1 MHEGVRSDK
10 HGRVGVSVWER
21 LDPLGLRLS
30 PLHQGNFR
38 VQSGAV
44 HQRFF
49 LSPSI
54 LPCRMK
60 FGKYIKSMAHPAWA
74 DKYVDY
80 KLLKTYLKPFEAGA
94 VNQEYED
101 LFLSCLHAEINK
113 VDSFFTAKETEFLQE
128 QRGFWDKVRQTKA
141 EPCKKVCTTRQD
153 LIAAFDGTEMGE
165 VLECFVAFTS
175 KVETLR
181 DFVMLNLQAVVK
193 ITKKHDK
200 HSDTYLQTDLVQ
212 QVHMRNFFRS
222 KKFGE
227 LIADVEALAM
237 HLISHLVAWD
247 ELPDGWDGKSACGA
261 GFQCPICL
269 EHLCNPI
276 LLPCGHRFSLP
287 PSHSYRH

>member
-1 MHEGVRSDK
+1 M
-10 HGRVGVSVWER
+10 
-21 LDPLGLRLS
+21 
-30 PLHQGNFR
+30 
-38 VQSGAV
+38 
-44 HQRFF
+44 
-49 LSPSI
+49 
-54 LPCRMK
+54 
-60 FGKYIKSMAHPAWA
+60 
-74 DKYVDY
+74 
-80 KLLKTYLKPFEAGA
+80 
-94 VNQEYED
+94 
-101 LFLSCLHAEINK
+101 
-113 VDSFFTAKETEFLQE
+113 
-128 QRGFWDKVRQTKA
+128 
-141 EPCKKVCTTRQD
+141 
-153 LIAAFDGTEMGE
+153 
-165 VLECFVAFTS
+165 
-175 KVETLR
+175 ETLR

-276 LLPCGHRFSLP
+276 LLPCGHRFSFP
-287 PSHSYRH
+287 PSFLSALTPRSPLNVSACVSEWPRKEERPD